1 MTAIALVWANSPFSQ
16 SYRDLWHATVTAGIG
31 PYVLS
36 KPLELWI
43 NDGLMAV
50 FFFVVGLEIKREILT
65 GELASVRQAALPI
78 LAGLDK
84 FTNLLANWD
93 QYLAPAVANLLPV
106 APHTF
111 MLAVGAIEI
120 VAGIGVFF
128 LPRVF
133 AYVVSAWLVG
143 IVVNLLLAGQYLDVA
158 LRDLGLA
165 VGAFALGRL
174 SEEADSGA

>member
-1 MTAIALVWANSPFSQ
+1 
-16 SYRDLWHATVTAGIG
+16 
-31 PYVLS
+31 
-36 KPLELWI
+36 
-43 NDGLMAV
+43 MAV
-50 FFFVVGLEIKREILT
+50 TSTVGRGIAVGGSRVQQ
-65 GELASVRQAALPI
+65 ARQALHLIFAVAPV

-84 FTNLLANWD
+84 FTHLLVNWD
-93 QYLAPAVANLLPV
+93 QYLAPAAANLLPV

-143 IVVNLLLAGQYLDVA
+143 IVLNLLLAGQYLDVA

-174 SEEADSGA
+174 SEESDSRP